1 MIFAVVNLVLLL
13 ALLYMTWDQN
23 QRIEDLETIVYELA
37 KNHEFYEEQ
46 QQEEEE
52 Q

>member
-1 MIFAVVNLVLLL
+1 MIFAVVNIALLL

-23 QRIEDLETIVYELA
+23 QRIEDLETVVYELA
-37 KNHEFYEEQ
+37 KDHEFYEEQ

>member
-1 MIFAVVNLVLLL
+1 MIFAIVNLVLLL

-37 KNHEFYEEQ
+37 KDHEF
-46 QQEEEE
+46 QEEKEE
-52 Q
+52 DA

>member
-23 QRIEDLETIVYELA
+23 QRIEGLETIVYELA
-37 KNHEFYEEQ
+37 KDHEFQEEQ
-46 QQEEEE
+46 QKEEE